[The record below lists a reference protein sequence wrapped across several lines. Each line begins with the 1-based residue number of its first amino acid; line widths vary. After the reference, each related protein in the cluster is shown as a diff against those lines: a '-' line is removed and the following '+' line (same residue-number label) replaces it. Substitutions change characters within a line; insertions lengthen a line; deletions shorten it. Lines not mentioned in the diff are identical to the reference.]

1 MMRIVLVFSLL
12 LIHRTA
18 LPKIPISIDGQ
29 SVVTTIQIGVQASV
43 VEIYAAEELQ
53 IWINRL
59 TETKPPIITTNQ
71 LHSTPTLI
79 SIGIPQSSPEVR
91 KRLDLPINLGN
102 EGYRIKSFEDENR
115 IMVGAHSANGVL
127 YGCYHLLEL
136 MVSEHTGLTTADLDF
151 IFSPRPNLALSP
163 IDQRSQ
169 PFYPVRAVL
178 EVNDPDWLA
187 RHRINMSG
195 GEGIWNGTGID
206 DGLGTAFQYVDA
218 ARFELF
224 QDLTG
229 QERRQQIETL
239 RNRFDLLRRRGIDSY
254 LFMYVTGEP
263 TEALIRNRPQLL
275 GQPVPYGGSRN
286 GVSYK
291 PLCWSKPELHQLV
304 AELVQ
309 EIVVTYPTLS
319 GFHLRC
325 WGYETRSCQDCPQC
339 GGQSE
344 AGQKMLWKLMF
355 TVIQASRKV
364 RPDFKFYISGYDRF
378 WLKDPD
384 GSYAARLPQGT
395 IFSQKWGYDGEPSDQ
410 PNLSPKLLSRLGG
423 LKHRLIIL
431 SHEVEEVMPLWMVE
445 GDLFV
450 NGVRRFPTT
459 HPQPGLAGF
468 TVQGAEVGLGQLDR
482 LLSARINWNPKLD
495 HLQLMRDFLTNRY
508 QVESAGLILK
518 SLRISGWALSNY
530 FTDYAG
536 TLTVTGQ
543 YGKGSAGFATRF
555 WDIIGQSAVTDIFSI
570 PDEQQADY
578 AVNRLAGLLPQMQEA
593 SNLANMA
600 LAKINPVNVEATYN
614 LKDTQRLLQMWTAF
628 FESRLSLAEAV
639 QLGYKGG
646 KVHQVQDKLNSAI
659 EYTRSMVPLIRSI
672 GQFVP
677 VFGYSRLTIE
687 TSLVE
692 KLTAEVA
699 LIDNF
704 APETIMHQID
714 AYALNQAEL
723 KISGPLNFPNPLKDK
738 TTFTYQL
745 SRTVDDVSIS
755 IYTKSGRL
763 ICRVQDCSSRK
774 GYNEQ
779 EWDGRDWNG
788 SRLANGVYFYKI
800 LVKDDGDQ
808 LQAYGRLAILR

>member
-1 MMRIVLVFSLL
+1 MRRTILVFSLL
-12 LIHRTA
+12 LIYRTA
-18 LPKIPISIDGQ
+18 LPEIPISIDGQ
-29 SVVTTIQIGVQASV
+29 LVVTTIQVGIQASV

-53 IWINRL
+53 IWIKRL
-59 TETKPPIITTNQ
+59 TGTRPSIITTSQ
-71 LHSTPTLI
+71 LHATPTLI
-79 SIGIPQSSPEVR
+79 SIGTPESNPEVR
-91 KRLDLPINLGN
+91 KRLNLPIDLGN
-102 EGYRIKSFEDENR
+102 EGYRIKSFEAENR
-115 IMVGAHSANGVL
+115 IIVGAHSANGVL

-136 MVSEHTGLTTADLDF
+136 MVSERTELATADLDF
-151 IFSPRPNLALSP
+151 IFSPRPNLALSSV
-163 IDQRSQ
+163 DQRSR
-169 PFYPVRAVL
+169 PFYPIRAVL

-195 GEGIWNGTGID
+195 GEGVWSGTGID
-206 DGLGTAFQYVDA
+206 DGLGTAFQYVDS

-229 QERRQQIETL
+229 QERRQKIETL
-239 RNRFDLLRRRGIDSY
+239 RNRFDLLHRRGIDSF

-275 GQPVPYGGSRN
+275 GEPVPYGGSRN
-286 GVSYK
+286 SVSYK

-304 AELVQ
+304 ADLVE

-344 AGQKMLWKLMF
+344 SGQKLLWKLIF
-355 TVIQASRKV
+355 TITQTALKA

-384 GSYAARLPQGT
+384 SSYAARLPRGT
-395 IFSQKWGYDGEPSDQ
+395 VFSQKWGYDGEPTDQ
-410 PNLSPKLLSRLGG
+410 PNLSTKLLNRLGG
-423 LKHRLIIL
+423 LEHQLIIL
-431 SHEVEEVMPLWMVE
+431 SHEVEEVMPLWMLE

-459 HPQPGLAGF
+459 HQQPGLAGF

-508 QVESAGLILK
+508 QIESANLILK
-518 SLRISGWALSNY
+518 SLRISGWVLSNY

-543 YGKGSAGFATRF
+543 YGTGSAGFATRF

-570 PDEQQADY
+570 PDGQQADY

-593 SNLANMA
+593 SNLANMG
-600 LAKINPVNVEATYN
+600 LTKMNPVNVETTYN

-639 QLGYKGG
+639 QLGHKGG
-646 KVHQVQDKLNSAI
+646 KVQQVQDKLNSAA
-659 EYTRSMVPLIRSI
+659 EYTRSMIPLIKSI
-672 GQFVP
+672 DKFVP
-677 VFGYSRLTIE
+677 VFGYSRLTVE

-692 KLTAEVA
+692 KLNAEVT

-704 APETIMHQID
+704 TPETIIHQVE
-714 AYALNQAEL
+714 AHSLNQVEM
-723 KISGPLNFPNPLKDK
+723 KISGLLNFPNPLKDK

-745 SRTVDDVSIS
+745 SRTIDDVSIS

-763 ICRVQDCSSRK
+763 ICQLQACSSRK

-779 EWDGRDWNG
+779 EWDSRDQDGRQ
-788 SRLANGVYFYKI
+788 LANGIYLYKI
-800 LVKDDGDQ
+800 LAKDDEDR
-808 LQAYGRLAILR
+808 LQAYGRMAILR

>member
-1 MMRIVLVFSLL
+1 MRRTILVFSLL
-12 LIHRTA
+12 LVYRTA
-18 LPKIPISIDGQ
+18 LSKIPISVDGQ
-29 SVVTTIQIGVQASV
+29 PTITTIQIGSQAST
-43 VEIYAAEELQ
+43 VEVYAAEELQ
-53 IWINRL
+53 TWIEQL
-59 TETKPPIITTNQ
+59 TGSKPPIITTSQ
-71 LHSTPTLI
+71 LHVTLTLI
-79 SIGIPQSSPEVR
+79 SIGTFESSPEVK
-91 KRLDLPINLGN
+91 KRLNLPIDLGN
-102 EGYRIKSFEDENR
+102 EGYMIRSFEAENR
-115 IMVGAHSANGVL
+115 IIVGAHSANGVL
-127 YGCYHLLEL
+127 YGCYHILEL
-136 MVSEHTGLTTADLDF
+136 MVAERTGLTTADLDF
-151 IFSPRPNLALSP
+151 IVSPRPNLALSP
-163 IDQRSQ
+163 IDHSSQ

-195 GEGIWNGTGID
+195 GEGVWTGTGID
-206 DGLGTAFQYVDA
+206 DGLGTAFQYVDSA
-218 ARFELF
+218 QFELL

-229 QERRQQIETL
+229 QERRQKIKTL
-239 RNRFDLLRRRGIDSY
+239 RNRVDLLYRRGIDSF

-263 TEALIRNRPQLL
+263 TKALIRNRPQLL
-275 GQPVPYGGSRN
+275 GQPVQYGGSRN
-286 GVSYK
+286 GVSYR

-304 AELVQ
+304 TDLAQ

-344 AGQKMLWKLMF
+344 SGQKLLWKLIF
-355 TVIQASRKV
+355 TIIQASLKA
-364 RPDFKFYISGYDRF
+364 RPDFKFYISGYDGF
-378 WLKDPD
+378 WLKDPE

-395 IFSQKWGYDGEPSDQ
+395 VFSKKWGYDGEPTDQ
-410 PNLSPKLLSRLGG
+410 PNLSSKLLNKLGRLD
-423 LKHRLIIL
+423 HQLIIL
-431 SHEVEEVMPLWMVE
+431 SHEVEEVMPLWMIE

-450 NGVRRFPTT
+450 NGVRRFSTT
-459 HPQPGLAGF
+459 NQQPGLAGF

-482 LLSARINWNPKLD
+482 LVSARINWNPKLD

-508 QVESAGLILK
+508 QIESAELILK

-543 YGKGSAGFATRF
+543 YGNGSAGFATRF
-555 WDIIGQSAVTDIFSI
+555 WDIIGRSAVTDIFSI

-578 AVNRLAGLLPQMQEA
+578 AVNRLAALLPQIQEA

-600 LAKINPVNVEATYN
+600 LTKMNPVNVKTTYN
-614 LKDTQRLLQMWTAF
+614 LKDTQRLLLMWTAF

-646 KVHQVQDKLNSAI
+646 KIHQVQDKLDSAV
-659 EYTRSMVPLIRSI
+659 EYTRSMIPLIRSI
-672 GQFVP
+672 DQFVP
-677 VFGYSRLTIE
+677 VFGYSRLTVE

-692 KLTAEVA
+692 KLTAEVT

-714 AYALNQAEL
+714 AHALNQVEL
-723 KISGPLNFPNPLKDK
+723 KISDLLNFPNPLKDN

-745 SRTVDDVSIS
+745 SRTIDDVSIS
-755 IYTKSGRL
+755 VYTKSGRL
-763 ICRVQDCSSRK
+763 IFQLQDCSSRK

-779 EWDGRDWNG
+779 EWNGRDQDG
-788 SRLANGVYFYKI
+788 HQLANGIYLYKI
-800 LVKDDGDQ
+800 LAKDNEDQ
-808 LQAYGRLAILR
+808 SQAYGRMAILR